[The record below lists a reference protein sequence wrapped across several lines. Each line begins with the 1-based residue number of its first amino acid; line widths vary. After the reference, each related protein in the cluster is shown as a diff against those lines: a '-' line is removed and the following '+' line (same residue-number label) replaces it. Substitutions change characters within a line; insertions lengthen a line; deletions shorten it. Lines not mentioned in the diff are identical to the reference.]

1 MKEITTT
8 QNIQNFVFGE
18 SGGVQTIF
26 KNGDPFF
33 RLRDI
38 VTILEIDISTASKW
52 IERGWFDPDEMVEL
66 TNCQVGVEGGGRPV
80 KFISESALYRI
91 LNRSE
96 APKAKE
102 FERWVTKEVL
112 PSIRKTGSYAIKAPT
127 TLLEALELAV
137 EQQKQI
143 LKLEAQNQ
151 SQAHCIE
158 YQKGV
163 LQNYKEVEKSYR
175 HKAELAK
182 RLNDTIRLY
191 AQQKL
196 NKDYGLAYNTIYGLF
211 AKRHHIKDKI
221 NMAYL
226 KKNIDYLAE
235 CLSIVSA
242 ELDLV
247 DVKEIL

>member
-1 MKEITTT
+1 MKGITTT

-18 SGGVQTIF
+18 SEVRVIMQDNEPLFCLSDVCGVL
-26 KNGDPFF
+26 GF
-33 RLRDI
+33 RDGTHLKRA
-38 VTILEIDISTASKW
+38 ID
-52 IERGWFDPDEMVEL
+52 
-66 TNCQVGVEGGGRPV
+66 
-80 KFISESALYRI
+80 
-91 LNRSE
+91 
-96 APKAKE
+96 KE
-102 FERWVTKEVL
+102 FDKRGDFKLYPLEGRGGIQNYSFINESELYFVLIRSKSKRAKPFRQWVVNDVL